1 MYLKRSISNG
11 KIYLSFVNG
20 YRDGKA
26 KQKTVK
32 KLGYLEDLKKEFD
45 NPEEH
50 FRNLAKDMSK
60 ETVDELIIKIM
71 REYVDR
77 TQFELAD
84 ETNISRSALQTYEY
98 GIVNYALETL
108 VKIAKYYHFDIT
120 IESTSKTDK
129 MINHKY

>member
-1 MYLKRSISNG
+1 M
-11 KIYLSFVNG
+11 KI
-20 YRDGKA
+20 KA
-26 KQKTVK
+26 SDFKTN
-32 KLGYLEDLKKEFD
+32 E
-45 NPEEH
+45 
-50 FRNLAKDMSK
+50 
-60 ETVDELIIKIM
+60 IIKIM

-98 GIVNYALETL
+98 GTVNYTFETL
-108 VKIAKYYHFDIT
+108 VKIAKHYHFDIT

>member
-1 MYLKRSISNG
+1 M
-11 KIYLSFVNG
+11 KI
-20 YRDGKA
+20 KA
-26 KQKTVK
+26 SDFKT
-32 KLGYLEDLKKEFD
+32 
-45 NPEEH
+45 N
-50 FRNLAKDMSK
+50 
-60 ETVDELIIKIM
+60 ETIKIM

-84 ETNISRSALQTYEY
+84 ETNISRSAFQTYEY
-98 GIVNYALETL
+98 GTVNYTFETL